1 MQKARTEV
9 SKSPK
14 KIAKLRI
21 KNSYIPWSFP
31 EIVAVHDDLFGKEGL
46 NVELYTLKASD
57 VEPSDK
63 INWYKSLV
71 ENGKVDAYSCCA
83 WAALDRLGEGGK
95 KKIVGATSSTNYA
108 FSIFVKKDSK
118 IRDVEGLRNVEVLV
132 NLKTGSH
139 YCNLR
144 QLEEVIPYQ
153 DIKLVHGGAPHTRL
167 LALMEGKAEAAALI
181 SPYSEIATDI
191 GLHKVF
197 ETNTVD
203 VLAFIAKTELTEGLT
218 TALLRVLN
226 EAIRRVKKNPEKYR
240 PLYLKVLR
248 ETLRGYPVKYKTAAL
263 KSVRKLE
270 KQLPVVQWSEL
281 KPYAK
286 ETFDTIEKWMT
297 SHSLLESDVSYDSL
311 VNNQPIRNL
320 ISASD

>member
-1 MQKARTEV
+1 MQKTKTVELKS
-9 SKSPK
+9 SKKS
-14 KIAKLRI
+14 AKLRI
-21 KNSYIPWSFP
+21 KNSFIPWSFP
-31 EIVAVHDDLFGKEGL
+31 EIVAVHDKLFEKEGL
-46 NVELYTLKASD
+46 NVELYTLKTSD

-83 WAALDRLGEGGK
+83 WAALDRLSEGGK

-108 FSIFVKKDSK
+108 FSIFVKKGSK
-118 IRDVEGLRNVEVLV
+118 IRNVEGLRNVEVLV

-144 QLEEVIPYQ
+144 QLEEVIPYE
-153 DIKLVHGGAPHTRL
+153 DIRLVHGGAPHTRL
-167 LALMEGKAEAAALI
+167 LSLMRGECEAVALI
-181 SPYSEIATDI
+181 SPYSEIATDL
-191 GLHKVF
+191 GFRKVF

-203 VLAFIAKTELTEGLT
+203 VLAFIAKTELSEVQT
-218 TALLRVLN
+218 TSLLSALN
-226 EAIRRVKKNPEKYR
+226 EAIRRVKKDPEKYR
-240 PLYLKVLR
+240 NLYLKVLR
-248 ETLRGYPVKYKTAAL
+248 ETLRGFPIAQRTEASNSVK
-263 KSVRKLE
+263 KLD

-297 SHSLLESDVSYDSL
+297 SHSLLESDISYESI
-311 VNNQPIRNL
+311 VNNNPLNKL
-320 ISASD
+320 ISEST

>member
-1 MQKARTEV
+1 MV
-9 SKSPK
+9 
-14 KIAKLRI
+14 KLRI

-31 EIVAVHDDLFGKEGL
+31 EIVAVHDKLFEKEGL

-71 ENGKVDAYSCCA
+71 ENGRVDAYSCCA

-108 FSIFVKKDSK
+108 FSIFVRRGSK
-118 IRDVEGLRNVEVLV
+118 IRSVEGLRNVEVLV

-167 LALMEGKAEAAALI
+167 LALMEGKCEAAALI
-181 SPYSEIATDI
+181 SPYSEIATDL
-191 GLHKVF
+191 GLRKVF

-203 VLAFIAKTELTEGLT
+203 VLAFIAKTELSEDQT
-218 TALLRVLN
+218 TALLRALN
-226 EAIRRVKKNPEKYR
+226 EAIRSVKKDPEKYR

-248 ETLRGYPVKYKTAAL
+248 ETLKAYPSSKRTEAM
-263 KSVRKLE
+263 KSVKKLE

-297 SHSLLESDVSYDSL
+297 SHSLLESTVSYESL
-311 VNNQPIRNL
+311 VNNEPLINL
-320 ISASD
+320 ISPSSK

>member
-1 MQKARTEV
+1 MQ
-9 SKSPK
+9 SKSVLNSNK
-14 KIAKLRI
+14 KNLPKLRI
-21 KNSYIPWSFP
+21 KNSFIPWSFP
-31 EIVAVHDDLFGKEGL
+31 EIVAVDQGLFEKEGL
-46 NVELYTLKASD
+46 DVELYTLKTAD

-63 INWYKSLV
+63 INWYKALV

-83 WAALDRLGEGGK
+83 LAALDRLSEGGK

-118 IRDVEGLRNVEVLV
+118 IRNVEGLRNVEVLV

-144 QLEEVIPYQ
+144 QLEEVIPYE
-153 DIKLVHGGAPHTRL
+153 DIRLVHGGAPHTRL
-167 LALMEGKAEAAALI
+167 LSLMKGEAEAAALI
-181 SPYSEIATDI
+181 SPYSEIATEL
-191 GLHKVF
+191 GFKKVF

-203 VLAFIAKTELTEGLT
+203 VLAFIARTELSEKQT
-218 TALLRVLN
+218 TVLLRVLN
-226 EAIRRVKKNPEKYR
+226 EAIRMVKKDPEKFR

-248 ETLRGYPVKYKTAAL
+248 ETLKGYPPKYRAQALAAT
-263 KSVRKLE
+263 KKLQ

-281 KPYAK
+281 APYAK

-297 SHSLLESDVSYDSL
+297 SHSLLESAISYDSI
-311 VNNQPIRNL
+311 VNNQPLNKL
-320 ISASD
+320 ITR